1 MSPLRQKMSDAMI
14 QRGFAAR
21 TQESYI
27 EAMIRMGKYCG
38 HRLDTCSAE
47 EVQAYL
53 LHMVKERHLSYSTM
67 NQAACAARFLYQI
80 VLGQERQDFVI
91 PMAKVPATQPELLSR
106 KQIAQLFEACHNPAR
121 RMLLQTIYAT
131 GLRVSEACALRVA
144 DIDSAHDRMCIRVVS
159 GKGGKDRYT
168 LLRPSLLTLLRDYA
182 RNYKPHEWL
191 FYGSARTTGVSIT
204 TAQRT
209 YQGARHRARIMK
221 RGGIPPCRARR
232 PLHWAAV
239 PQAVGTP
246 TETPAPPLRHGFA
259 THLLEG
265 GVDLFTIQKL
275 LGHGYIS
282 TTSRYLHLISPQFA
296 APQTGDPLDLLAG
309 LPIL

>member
-21 TQESYI
+21 TRESYL

-67 NQAACAARFLYQI
+67 NQAACAARFLYEV
-80 VLGQERQDFVI
+80 VLGQARTDFII
-91 PMAKVPATQPELLSR
+91 PMARTPATQPELLAR
-106 KQIAQLFEACHNPAR
+106 KQITQLFEACNDPAR

-144 DIDSAHDRMCIRVVS
+144 DIDSAPDRMCVRVVA
-159 GKGGKDRYT
+159 GKGSRDRYT
-168 LLRPSLLTLLRDYA
+168 LLRPTLLTRLREYA
-182 RNYKPHEWL
+182 RSYKPREWL
-191 FYGSARTTGVSIT
+191 FYGISRTSGVSIN

-209 YQGARHRARIMK
+209 YQGARHRAGITK
-221 RGGIPPCRARR
+221 RGGI
-232 PLHWAAV
+232 H
-239 PQAVGTP
+239 T
-246 TETPAPPLRHGFA
+246 LRHCFA

-296 APQTGDPLDLLAG
+296 APKAGDPLDLLAA
-309 LPIL
+309 LPPL

>member
-67 NQAACAARFLYQI
+67 NQAACAARFLYQV
-80 VLGQERQDFVI
+80 VLGQPRTDFVI
-91 PMAKVPATQPELLSR
+91 PMAKTPATQPELLSR

-168 LLRPSLLTLLRDYA
+168 LLRPTLLTLLRDYA

-221 RGGIPPCRARR
+221 RGGI
-232 PLHWAAV
+232 H
-239 PQAVGTP
+239 T
-246 TETPAPPLRHGFA
+246 LRHGFA

-296 APQTGDPLDLLAG
+296 APQTGDPLDLLAA

>member
-67 NQAACAARFLYQI
+67 NQAACAARFLYEV
-80 VLGQERQDFVI
+80 VLGQARTDFVI

-106 KQIAQLFEACHNPAR
+106 KQIAQLFEACHDPAR

-144 DIDSAHDRMCIRVVS
+144 DIDSAPDRMCIRVVS

-168 LLRPSLLTLLRDYA
+168 LLRPTLLTLLRDYA

-191 FYGSARTTGVSIT
+191 FYGSARTIGVSIT

-221 RGGIPPCRARR
+221 RGGI
-232 PLHWAAV
+232 H
-239 PQAVGTP
+239 T
-246 TETPAPPLRHGFA
+246 LRHGFA

-309 LPIL
+309 LPIH

>member
-53 LHMVKERHLSYSTM
+53 LHMVKDRHLSYSTM

-80 VLGQERQDFVI
+80 VLGQERQHFVI
-91 PMAKVPATQPELLSR
+91 PMAKIPATQPELLSR

-144 DIDSAHDRMCIRVVS
+144 DIDSAPDRMCVRVVA

-168 LLRPSLLTLLRDYA
+168 LLRPTLLTLLRDYA
-182 RNYKPHEWL
+182 RSYKPHEWL

-221 RGGIPPCRARR
+221 RGGI
-232 PLHWAAV
+232 H
-239 PQAVGTP
+239 T
-246 TETPAPPLRHGFA
+246 LRHGFA